1 MVLKKSL
8 QKKGG
13 GEALSQMPGDEGN
26 QFYDSWGPSGPHLSG
41 QLNCHNLTRPQMT
54 RSRLQFRR
62 TFRNFVLVFLFVLIS
77 EKQQPLFANFDKAA
91 QWIGLTSDINSLYG
105 AYAGKTTLYPGY
117 ALHSWRNDYF
127 GYYRNIKF
135 ANHGRITRNP
145 LTGDYKYE
153 LRILKPDGKTYSVS
167 NETFPMLFIRRR
179 EYRCDQSIPA
189 VGWEPEVKFVYNE
202 LEDFVLAFFHA
213 SPPQKTGF
221 YAPNAPYRVIA
232 RTGMEKIRGNCDP
245 LKPWSGEVE
254 CHAILF
260 DDWGT
265 AYERFPFI
273 NFQYAW
279 PASVWGE
286 SFKRNEPTWINIL
299 ETERD
304 PSKPYRKEGTS
315 PLVDERGGD

>member
-1 MVLKKSL
+1 
-8 QKKGG
+8 
-13 GEALSQMPGDEGN
+13 
-26 QFYDSWGPSGPHLSG
+26 
-41 QLNCHNLTRPQMT
+41 MT

-77 EKQQPLFANFDKAA
+77 EKQQPLFAIFDKAV
-91 QWIGLTSDINSLYG
+91 QGIGLASDIYSLYG
-105 AYAGKTTLYPGY
+105 DYAGKTTLYPGY
-117 ALHSWRNDYF
+117 ALHSWRNDYY

-135 ANHGRITRNP
+135 VNHGRITSNP
-145 LTGDYKYE
+145 SNGDYQYE
-153 LRILKPDGKTYSVS
+153 LRSILLDGTGTISRDS
-167 NETFPMLFIRRR
+167 FPLNYLRRR

-232 RTGMEKIRGNCDP
+232 RTGMEKISGNCNP
-245 LKPWSGEVE
+245 LKPWSGEGE

-265 AYERFPFI
+265 VYERFPFI

-279 PASVWGE
+279 PPSVWGE
-286 SFKRNEPTWINIL
+286 SPKRNEPTWINIL

-304 PSKPYRKEGTS
+304 PSQPYREDGPS
-315 PLVDERGGD
+315 PLVDERGGN